1 MLYFLQQ
8 NGKEEQYNE
17 LMNVKEEADP
27 DLTEE

>member
-17 LMNVKEEADP
+17 LMNVKEKADP